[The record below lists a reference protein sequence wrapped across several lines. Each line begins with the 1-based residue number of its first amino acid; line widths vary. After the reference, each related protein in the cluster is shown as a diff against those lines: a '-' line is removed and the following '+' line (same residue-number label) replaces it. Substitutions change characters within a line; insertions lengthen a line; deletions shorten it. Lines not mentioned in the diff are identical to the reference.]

1 MNNDEALDW
10 WKNTTNS
17 YSYHL
22 RGGLHAIHTTTG
34 PATRI
39 FPTSVL
45 RPIAVLQVQ
54 PQLLTCADTPEAH
67 YRAAMTAHST
77 THYPHRGGKIWKPS
91 AIIAVLATLITLGL
105 ALDPSV
111 ASGVLLAGTVAV
123 VAFSVTI
130 TVASW
135 DLRQARNDFYNMI
148 AWATQH
154 AGVEAAAAYA
164 ARPLDTHKTIFH
176 QVLSGEPATPRGKQ
190 KAILN
195 TISRVQDTTSV
206 REGQRR

>member
-1 MNNDEALDW
+1 MNNDQTLNW
-10 WKNTTNS
+10 WKNTTNF

-22 RGGLHAIHTTTG
+22 RGGLHAIHATTG
-34 PATRI
+34 PTTRI

-45 RPIAVLQVQ
+45 RPVAVLQVQ
-54 PQLLTCADTPEAH
+54 PQHLASADTPEAH

-77 THYPHRGGKIWKPS
+77 THHPHRGGKIWKPS
-91 AIIAVLATLITLGL
+91 AIIAVLATLITVGL

-111 ASGVLLAGTVAV
+111 ASGILVTGTVAV
-123 VAFSVTI
+123 VAFAVAI
-130 TVASW
+130 PVASW
-135 DLRQARNDFYNMI
+135 DLRQARTDFYNMI

-164 ARPLDTHKTIFH
+164 AKPLDTHKTIFH

-195 TISRVQDTTSV
+195 TINQVDTSSV
-206 REGQRR
+206 REGQNQ